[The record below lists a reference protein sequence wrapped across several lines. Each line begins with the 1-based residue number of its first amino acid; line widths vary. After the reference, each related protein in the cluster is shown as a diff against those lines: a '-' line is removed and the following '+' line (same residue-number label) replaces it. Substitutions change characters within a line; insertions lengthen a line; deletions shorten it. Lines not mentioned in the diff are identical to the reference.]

1 MTEEIKQLD
10 SSNTTKTTTSNFLPA
25 ENHHQDVEVTKNK
38 PDNKKEKCKPMTKVV
53 IRRLPP
59 LMNQA
64 QFIEQISPLPDNDY
78 LHFVKADTSLGQNS
92 FSRAY
97 INFIDQQDIFV
108 FREKFDNYVFVD
120 AKGVEYPAV
129 VEFAPFQRL
138 PKKRVGRKKD
148 PKCGTIETDTYY
160 INFLESLKNQ
170 EADAAVPQP
179 KTEYSYQPFDNTQ
192 KKVTT
197 TPLLEYLKQ
206 RKAEK
211 QRVKDE
217 KREERRRQKISPKE
231 VKNRKREDM
240 KRDKVLASRDRDPKP
255 LGKSYRDREDKKHDR
270 DNKPA
275 NKKYE
280 DKKPYRRDDYAKEDR
295 REAKSSREESG
306 FYQKDKSVEE
316 KKGKSYEKMRQEK
329 RRAAE
334 AKKDEDLPK
343 EKPRDNPE
351 KSETKND
358 QVVLPIKI
366 VCNDESKDCE
376 ALLSNEL
383 PDDSQDD
390 KEASAKLEETF
401 KIESVKKSFSKAYKM
416 KVVKRRSSLESGG
429 GGGGGD
435 GAFLRRHKSLDG
447 GEEDNLQKN
456 DSDYKG
462 KSKKDPRLER
472 RIRNKDRP
480 AMEIYRPGMGKF
492 SKQRLEREKSNH
504 DDRAS
509 LSESPTP
516 GKGSKK
522 SGEISVR
529 SVHGK
534 NNNSLQYPSKSFES
548 FGLYS
553 VVFNLTENKKYRSMK
568 KSPSGS
574 INPNSTPTNS
584 EATGGVKRR
593 EPIYKPSQEEEAAKK
608 ESAPKKFFKYRVF
621 EVSPD
626 RRPVPKPR
634 K

>member
-217 KREERRRQKISPKE
+217 KREERRRRDIERRRSKDELPTVSKVLKNPEIEREGNRENKENNDKEKISPKE

-516 GKGSKK
+516 GKGS
-522 SGEISVR
+522 S
-529 SVHGK
+529 K
-534 NNNSLQYPSKSFES
+534 ND
-548 FGLYS
+548 
-553 VVFNLTENKKYRSMK
+553 LTSTSTELRSMTFK
-568 KSPSGS
+568 RSASRD
-574 INPNSTPTNS
+574 NP
-584 EATGGVKRR
+584 
-593 EPIYKPSQEEEAAKK
+593 
-608 ESAPKKFFKYRVF
+608 
-621 EVSPD
+621 
-626 RRPVPKPR
+626 
-634 K
+634 

>member
-10 SSNTTKTTTSNFLPA
+10 SSNTTKTTTSNPLPA
-25 ENHHQDVEVTKNK
+25 ENHYQDVEVTKNK
-38 PDNKKEKCKPMTKVV
+38 LDNKKEKCKPMTKVV

-59 LMNQA
+59 SMNQA
-64 QFIEQISPLPDNDY
+64 QFVDQISPLPDNDY

-217 KREERRRQKISPKE
+217 KREERRRRDIERRRSKDELPTVSKVLKNPEVEREGNRENKENNDKEKISPKE
-231 VKNRKREDM
+231 IKNRKREDM

-270 DNKPA
+270 DNKPS

-306 FYQKDKSVEE
+306 TYQKEKSVEE
-316 KKGKSYEKMRQEK
+316 RKGKSYEKMRQEK
-329 RRAAE
+329 RRAVE

-343 EKPRDNPE
+343 EKPRDFNPD

-376 ALLSNEL
+376 VLLSNEL

-390 KEASAKLEETF
+390 KEASAQLEEVI
-401 KIESVKKSFSKAYKM
+401 KNDSAKKSVSKAYKM

-516 GKGSKK
+516 GKGSSKNDLTSTSTEFRSMTFK
-522 SGEISVR
+522 R
-529 SVHGK
+529 SV
-534 NNNSLQYPSKSFES
+534 S
-548 FGLYS
+548 
-553 VVFNLTENKKYRSMK
+553 RD
-568 KSPSGS
+568 
-574 INPNSTPTNS
+574 NP
-584 EATGGVKRR
+584 
-593 EPIYKPSQEEEAAKK
+593 
-608 ESAPKKFFKYRVF
+608 
-621 EVSPD
+621 
-626 RRPVPKPR
+626 
-634 K
+634 